1 MSDYIIRATAYNNK
15 ILAFAVLS
23 TETVERARN
32 IHSLTPTCCAAL
44 GRSITAASMM
54 GMMMK
59 GKEDTLTLTIKG
71 DGPIGKIVVVAN
83 NKGKVKG
90 YVENPGVDLPLNKNG
105 KLDVGGAV
113 GKNGFVTV
121 IKDIGL
127 KEPYIGQVEIQ
138 TGEIAEDIT
147 YYFTVSEQVPSAVG
161 LGVLVGTNGQVLASG
176 GFIIQLMPDVDDA
189 AIEKIEAVI
198 KNMPYTTDLIKDG
211 YLPEDILKYILKDF
225 DLCITE
231 KMDLKFECDCSKE
244 RFERAIISLGEEEIQ
259 RFIEEKEP
267 VEIICHFCGKKY
279 LIYEDELR
287 ELLSIIKR

>member
-1 MSDYIIRATAYNNK
+1 MSDYIVRATTYNNQ
-15 ILAFAVLS
+15 ILAFAALS

-54 GMMMK
+54 GMIMK
-59 GKEDTLTLTIKG
+59 GNEDTLTLNING
-71 DGPIGKIVVVAN
+71 GGPIGKIVVVAN
-83 NKGKVKG
+83 NKGRVKG
-90 YVENPGVDLPLNKNG
+90 YVDNPSVDLPLNKNG

-127 KEPYIGQVEIQ
+127 KEPYVGQVEIQ

-147 YYFTVSEQVPSAVG
+147 YYFTASEQIPSAVG
-161 LGVLVGTNGQVLASG
+161 LGVLVGSSGQVLASG

-189 AIEKIEAVI
+189 SIEKIENAI
-198 KNMPYTTDLIKDG
+198 KNMPYTTELLKEG

-225 DLCITE
+225 DIHITA
-231 KMDLKFECDCSKE
+231 KTDLKFECDCSKE
-244 RFERAIISLGEEEIQ
+244 RFERAIISLGKEEIQ
-259 RFIEEKEP
+259 RLIEEKEP
-267 VEIICHFCGKKY
+267 VEVVCHFCRKKY
-279 LIYEDELR
+279 LISEDELK